1 MRSKHGETKN
11 TKKTGKDRLQNALRA
26 LRFLVVCASFCC
38 SVLGFPRLMA
48 YAGDNW
54 PQFRGPEGT
63 GHSDARDLPLNWSE
77 TNNVVWK
84 TPIHDRGWSSPV
96 IYGDQIWLTTATQ
109 DGRKLYA
116 VCVDRVTGR
125 VVQDLKLFEVAQPQY
140 AHPFNTYA
148 SPTPVIEEG
157 RVYVTFGAPG
167 TACIDTKSFKILW
180 ERRDIE
186 CNHFRG
192 AGSSP
197 IIFRTLLIMHFDG
210 SDRQF
215 VVALDKETGKTIW
228 LTKRSIDFQDVDA
241 NGKIAADGDLRKAFA
256 TPHVAMIDGRWE
268 LISLGAKAAYSYDPL
283 TGKELWRV
291 EERAQHS
298 ASTRPVIAH
307 GMIFFPTGFSAGQL
321 FAVRTGGN
329 GLITD
334 THVAWKFKRGVS
346 NKPSILLIDDLIY
359 MINDTG
365 IASCVEAKT
374 GELVWQKRIGGEY
387 SASPVYADGKI
398 WLFSEDGKTTVIR
411 PGRAFESL
419 AENQLGEGFLASP
432 AIAGKAFY
440 LRTRTH
446 LYRIEKRR
454 DGK

>member
-1 MRSKHGETKN
+1 MKRI
-11 TKKTGKDRLQNALRA
+11 LPA
-26 LRFLVVCASFCC
+26 FLLVFFCLAAQASE
-38 SVLGFPRLMA
+38 
-48 YAGDNW
+48 NW

-63 GHSDARDLPLNWSE
+63 GHSDARDLPLTWSE
-77 TNNVVWK
+77 AQNVVWK
-84 TPIHDRGWSSPV
+84 TAIHDRGWSSPV
-96 IYGDQIWLTTATQ
+96 IFGKQIWLTTASK
-109 DGRKLYA
+109 DGRQLYA
-116 VCVDRVTGR
+116 LCLDRDTGR
-125 VVQDLKLFEVAQPQY
+125 ILRDVKLFDVAEPQY

-148 SPTPVIEEG
+148 SPTPAIEAG
-157 RVYVTFGAPG
+157 RVYITFGAPG
-167 TACIDTKSFKILW
+167 TACIDTKSFKVLW

-197 IIFRTLLIMHFDG
+197 VIFQNLLLMHFDG

-215 VVALDKETGKTIW
+215 VTALDKRTGKTVW
-228 LTKRSIDFQDVDA
+228 QTKRSIDFQDVDA
-241 NGKIAADGDLRKAFA
+241 NGKIAADGDLRKAFS
-256 TPHVAMIDGRWE
+256 TPQVAMINGRWE
-268 LISLGAKAAYSYDPL
+268 MISLGAKAAYAYDPF

-298 ASTRPVIAH
+298 ASTRPVLGH

-321 FAVRTGGN
+321 LAVRQGGN

-334 THVAWKFKRGVS
+334 THVAWRVKRGVS

-359 MINDTG
+359 MIGDTG
-365 IASCVEAKT
+365 IASCIDAKT
-374 GELVWQKRIGGEY
+374 GAQVWQQRIGGEY

-398 WLFSEDGKTTVIR
+398 WMFSEEGKTTVIR
-411 PGRAFESL
+411 PGRTFEQL
-419 AENQLGEGFLASP
+419 AENKLDEGFLASP

-446 LYRIEKRR
+446 LYRIEK
-454 DGK
+454 K